1 MSFYC
6 PLELA
11 RHEWKPLLSELGS
24 QEKTNLGGMLHLCVI
39 RSSSSCGALATPSPT
54 VGRVGH
60 DWRHPP
66 PHPPTHTHWMPPGQS
81 SGCAMISTLY
91 LGLSIHRREARIIHW
106 QWGISQL
113 SKTQAKGHSI
123 SKVCKKI
130 IIIIFFQILFIYFGC
145 AGSSLLHRLSLVA
158 GRGGYSLSQC
168 TGFSLRWLLLLQSRG
183 SRVSGG
189 SSCGLWA
196 LEHRLSSC
204 GARALLPPRHVKS
217 SGTKDRTHVPCTGR
231 RILYHWTP
239 QGSPATF
246 FFWDKAGSVGDPWV
260 AAGDRR
266 DQMRWGGV
274 FSKQEGG
281 SPSGKMV
288 FRTNRFLRVSLPFV
302 SGTVWPLSQ
311 GQSGHCLRPVWDS
324 KHGDWFNLYFG
335 EGLGAKRWSPI
346 YLAHLFPVLW
356 SSSLPHSTKGSC
368 SWLK

>member
-39 RSSSSCGALATPSPT
+39 RSSSSCGALATPSST

-60 DWRHPP
+60 EWRHPP

-81 SGCAMISTLY
+81 SACAMISTLY

-130 IIIIFFQILFIYFGC
+130 IIIIFFQILFIYFGY

-239 QGSPATF
+239 QRSPATF

-266 DQMRWGGV
+266 DHMRWGGV

-288 FRTNRFLRVSLPFV
+288 FRANRFLRVSLPFV

-311 GQSGHCLRPVWDS
+311 TSLGFKAR
-324 KHGDWFNLYFG
+324 
-335 EGLGAKRWSPI
+335 GLI
-346 YLAHLFPVLW
+346 
-356 SSSLPHSTKGSC
+356 
-368 SWLK
+368 